1 MEDKKKWLFLF
12 LRKFREILD
21 TEGYREY
28 REFFPAFCKT
38 PYLSIKLHEL
48 SDKQGK
54 HTRNLIYLYSSD
66 YGDQVEIV
74 KQKVSFWVDL
84 LEGISYGLKSLTDYI
99 AKGGDLT
106 NIQDFQKYYKFNQKF
121 LAEFSLKEFRNSIV
135 LPLDFIEKDVTEF
148 IKRLIDKEILSKLKI
163 LTHDH
168 LYHNA
173 INRISLLKSNEIID
187 IMDFLD
193 SDWSELE
200 DSIKC
205 EKFARIFYAL
215 GFEVIPIENLLDHR
229 NFKDLNNISHP
240 ELIIYDLNSN
250 YILLF
255 EELTKFDKEY
265 LYKKDAVNNIVS
277 RFDNYFY
284 IENRKIDYLIIA
296 SEVTIDL
303 KHYNYQYRVI
313 LKDSFTGLLKKVFN
327 EELKQID
334 FLNDLQIRFRII
346 QLINSLKELNTYN
359 TRKGKK

>member
-1 MEDKKKWLFLF
+1 M
-12 LRKFREILD
+12 RKFREILD
-21 TEGYREY
+21 TEEYREY
-28 REFFPAFCKT
+28 REFFPAFCQT

-48 SDKQGK
+48 FDKQGK
-54 HTRNLIYLYSSD
+54 HINNLVYLYSSD

-74 KQKVSFWVDL
+74 KEKVSFWLDL
-84 LEGISYGLKSLTDYI
+84 LEGISYGLKTLTDYI

-106 NIQDFQKYYKFNQKF
+106 NIQELQKYTEYNQKF
-121 LAEFSLKEFRNSIV
+121 LADFSLKGFRNRIV
-135 LPLDFIEKDVTEF
+135 LPLDFLEKDVSDF
-148 IKRLIDKEILSKLKI
+148 IKKLIDEKILSKLKV
-163 LTHDH
+163 LTHDQ
-168 LYHNA
+168 LYRKA
-173 INRISLLKSNEIID
+173 LNRISLLKSNEIID
-187 IMDFLD
+187 IMGFLD

-205 EKFARIFYAL
+205 EKFVRIFYAL

-229 NFKDLNNISHP
+229 NFKDLNNMSHP

-303 KHYNYQYRVI
+303 EHYNYQYRVI

-346 QLINSLKELNTYN
+346 QLINSLKKLNTYD
-359 TRKGKK
+359 TRSVKK